1 MPKRGICKDETS
13 PCRGPKV
20 RHPLKKISHRRGRK
34 TAGRS
39 KNSTRSA
46 TFLCLPAKDLRR
58 VHFFRHEDQVR
69 DTDYLLSRK
78 THDWSRF
85 LIQHSP
91 NALITTD
98 AQGRI
103 TEFNPAAERMT
114 GYSQAEALGRPAEET
129 LDCQGCDLS
138 YFLNPVVGDQN
149 EVTQEG
155 TLRHRSGQA
164 VPVIISYLSL
174 WDERGAP
181 QGGAAI
187 IRDLSLVKRMETE
200 RRHLINMFAHD
211 LKTPIVA
218 TSGLIRR
225 LLQGKLG
232 PLLETQ
238 VNYLET
244 IDREM
249 GSLERLVTRFLEFA
263 RLDLRILTPQPEIL
277 QVETECREVLMLLQ
291 PLAEAKEIT
300 LEDRYPASIPPL
312 KADPMLFRRSL
323 ENLLENAIKYS
334 PPRSRVALEV
344 QVEDPA
350 VRFAVRDQGPGIPP
364 ETLAHLFEIFYRG
377 QGVEGVQGFGLGLAA
392 VKRIVDAHGGRIWV
406 DTAPGKG
413 CTFFFTFP
421 LSL

>member
-1 MPKRGICKDETS
+1 
-13 PCRGPKV
+13 V
-20 RHPLKKISHRRGRK
+20 RHLLQESGPRSRRK
-34 TAGRS
+34 TAGKGKKTIR
-39 KNSTRSA
+39 RA
-46 TFLCLPAKDLRR
+46 TSLSPSVKELHR
-58 VHFFRHEDQVR
+58 VYLFRLGEQVR
-69 DTDYLLSRK
+69 DKNHPLPRK
-78 THDWSRF
+78 SHDWSHF

-103 TEFNPAAERMT
+103 TEFNPAAERIT
-114 GYSQAEALGRPAEET
+114 GYSRAEALGRPAEEI
-129 LDCQGCDLS
+129 LDCQGCDLN
-138 YFLNPVVGDQN
+138 YFLKPVVGDQN

-164 VPVIISYLSL
+164 VPVIISYLGL

-181 QGGAAI
+181 QGGAVI
-187 IRDLSLVKRMETE
+187 IRDLSLVKRMKME
-200 RRHLINMFAHD
+200 RRHLVNMFAHD

-225 LLQGKLG
+225 LLQGKSG
-232 PLLETQ
+232 HLLESQ

-244 IDREM
+244 VDREM
-249 GSLERLVTRFLEFA
+249 GRLEKLITRFLEFA
-263 RLDLRILTPQPEIL
+263 RLDLRILTPQPEVL

-291 PLAEAKEIT
+291 PLAEAKEII
-300 LEDRYPASIPPL
+300 LETRYPTSIPPL
-312 KADPMLFRRSL
+312 KADPLLFRRSL

-334 PPRSRVALEV
+334 PPRTRVALEI
-344 QVEDPA
+344 QVEDPE
-350 VRFAVRDQGPGIPP
+350 VQFAVKDQGPGIPP
-364 ETLAHLFEIFYRG
+364 ETLTHLFEIFYRG

-421 LSL
+421 LDP